1 MDRISIMNQSKE
13 TGGAALERP
22 HRIAP
27 RRPLKVQICLT
38 PQERAQLSERAQASG
53 FETLSAF
60 VRARTLG
67 PAGEGARRA

>member
-13 TGGAALERP
+13 PGGVALERAHRITP
-22 HRIAP
+22 HRP
-27 RRPLKVQICLT
+27 VKVQICLT
-38 PQERAQLSERAQASG
+38 PQERAQLSERAQAFG

-67 PAGEGARRA
+67 PAGQ